1 MPLSLPNYIEITK
14 NAKHCLGTF
23 LKENIYSTV
32 FVLVDGNTEKN
43 CLPIL
48 ENSLGKTTLISIMS
62 GEQHKTLVTCTHIWQ
77 AFTKANADRNALLI
91 NLGGGVIGDMG
102 GFCASTYKRGIDFVN
117 IPTTLL
123 SQVDA
128 SVGGKLGIDFNGFKN
143 HIGLFKLPKKV
154 IIDPVFLE
162 TLPLNQLKSGF
173 AEMLKHGFI
182 KDKGHLEELAK
193 LDIQNTEWLNYITK
207 SVAIKNEIVEVDPLE
222 KNERKFLNFGHTIGH
237 AVETYFLNNGLPI
250 LHGEAVAIGMI
261 SETYLSTK
269 RLGLSEEEQSKITSI
284 IDAYFER
291 KEIPQNGMEEILNN
305 LEQDKKNKDSTIQA
319 VLLNQIGKPSHSIEI
334 TKEEVQQALAF
345 YNTK

>member
-1 MPLSLPNYIEITK
+1 MVVNLPNYVEITK
-14 NAKHCLGTF
+14 NAKQYIDGF
-23 LKENIYSTV
+23 LEENSYSSI
-32 FVLVDGNTEKN
+32 FILVDENTQEK
-43 CLPIL
+43 CLPVFG
-48 ENSLGKTTLISIMS
+48 NSFADFAIITIKS
-62 GEQHKTLVTCTHIWQ
+62 GEENKTLTTCTHIWQ
-77 AFTKANADRNALLI
+77 VFTEANADRSALLI

-102 GFCASTYKRGIDFVN
+102 GFCASTYKRGIDFIN

-143 HIGLFKLPKKV
+143 HIGLFKLPTKV

-182 KDKGHLEELAK
+182 KDKEHLEELAK
-193 LDIQNTEWLNYITK
+193 LDIQNTEWLTYITK
-207 SVAIKNEIVEVDPLE
+207 SVAIKNEIVEADPLE
-222 KNERKFLNFGHTIGH
+222 KDERKFLNFGHTIGH

-250 LHGEAVAIGMI
+250 LHGEAVAIGII
-261 SETYLSTK
+261 SEAYLSTK
-269 RLGLSEEEQSKITSI
+269 RLELSEEEQSKIINI

-291 KEIPQNGMEEILNN
+291 KEIPQNGMKEILNN

-319 VLLNQIGKPSHSIEI
+319 VLLNKIGKPSHSIEI
-334 TKEEVQQALAF
+334 TKEEVQQALTF

>member
-1 MPLSLPNYIEITK
+1 MVVNLPNYVEITK
-14 NAKHCLGTF
+14 NAKQYIDGFLEENSYSSIFILVDENTQEKCL
-23 LKENIYSTV
+23 TV
-32 FVLVDGNTEKN
+32 FGNSFADFTIITIK
-43 CLPIL
+43 
-48 ENSLGKTTLISIMS
+48 S
-62 GEQHKTLVTCTHIWQ
+62 GEENKTLTTCTHIWQ
-77 AFTKANADRNALLI
+77 VFTEANADRSALLI

-102 GFCASTYKRGIDFVN
+102 GFCASTYKRGIDFIN

-143 HIGLFKLPKKV
+143 HIGLFKLPTKV

-182 KDKGHLEELAK
+182 KDKEHLEELAK
-193 LDIQNTEWLNYITK
+193 LGMQNTEWLAYITK
-207 SVAIKNEIVEVDPLE
+207 SVAIKNEIVEADPLE
-222 KNERKFLNFGHTIGH
+222 KDERKFLNFGHTIGH

-261 SETYLSTK
+261 SEAYLSTK
-269 RLGLSEEEQSKITSI
+269 RLGLSEEEQSKIINI
-284 IDAYFER
+284 IDAYFEK
-291 KEIPQNGMEEILNN
+291 KEIPQNGMKEILNN

-319 VLLNQIGKPSHSIEI
+319 VLLNKIGKPSHSIEI
-334 TKEEVQQALAF
+334 TKEEVQQALTF